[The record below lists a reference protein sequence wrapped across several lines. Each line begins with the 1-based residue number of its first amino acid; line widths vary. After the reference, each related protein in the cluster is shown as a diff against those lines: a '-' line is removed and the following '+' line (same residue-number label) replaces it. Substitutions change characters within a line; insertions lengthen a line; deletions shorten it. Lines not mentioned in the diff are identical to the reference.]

1 MSVPRLLVFDL
12 DGTLINSSLD
22 LCNSVNAMLEH
33 LGKPPLPNAVIA
45 SYIGDGAAMLV
56 RRALG
61 DPGDLDASIHD
72 ESVLREALDFFIRYY
87 RVHKLDNT
95 LVYEGVL
102 ASLEY
107 IRSRHPQILMA
118 VLTNKPVGPSRDIC
132 TQLDLAPFFF
142 QNYGGDSFPTK
153 KPDPQGLRTLVAE
166 ANAILTDRSERPLL
180 ADEVVMIGDTD
191 VDVLT
196 GRSCGTRTLG
206 CAFGLSPHALAGAQ
220 PDALV
225 DHASEWPAVLGL

>member
-1 MSVPRLLVFDL
+1 MRPRLLIFDL
-12 DGTLINSSLD
+12 DGTLIDSTTD

-33 LGKPPLPNAVIA
+33 LGKPTLPSAVIA
-45 SYIGDGAAMLV
+45 SYVGDGAAMLV

-61 DPGDLDASIHD
+61 DPNDLDSPHHD
-72 ESVLREALDFFIRYY
+72 ERVLQNALNFFIHYY
-87 RVHKLDNT
+87 RQHKLDNT
-95 LVYEGVL
+95 LLYPGVL
-102 ASLEY
+102 DALQTIRTAS
-107 IRSRHPQILMA
+107 PNILMA
-118 VLTNKPVGPSRDIC
+118 VLTNKPFRPSREIC
-132 TQLDLAPFFF
+132 HELGIGDFFF

-153 KPDPQGLRTLVAE
+153 KPDPQGLLTLIAE
-166 ANAILTDRSERPLL
+166 ANTILAERSERLL
-180 ADEVVMIGDTD
+180 QADEVVMIGDTD

-196 GRSCGTRTLG
+196 GRSCGARTLG